1 MVDRIQELRRCLA
14 AEFAHSEVLRSG
26 GSIADKT
33 GDTSVDTPATAE
45 HDAPAQLP
53 EEVEEGNVEYKL
65 QLLDPSPA
73 RLKQLTTQM
82 HWRLNEGRGTA
93 FYEIGV
99 RDNGDPLGL
108 SQDALLQSLSTLSR
122 WVKPPHS

>member
-1 MVDRIQELRRCLA
+1 MVDRIQELRRCVA
-14 AEFAHSEVLRSG
+14 AEFARSAALQSG
-26 GSIADKT
+26 GGTADK
-33 GDTSVDTPATAE
+33 SVSPAAD

-65 QLLDPSPA
+65 QLLDPAPA

-108 SQDALLQSLSTLSR
+108 VQDALLQSLSTLSR
-122 WVKPPHS
+122 